1 MSVESKKS
9 DKISNALV
17 VGALG
22 VVFGDIGTSPLYAI
36 RECFSGHHPVPIT
49 QDNIYGVLSTLFW
62 ALIIII
68 SIKYVSIVMLANNKG
83 EGGVLALTTLISRKI
98 SRSNSKRMMNTVF
111 FLFLGMFGTS
121 LLYADGII
129 TPAISVLG
137 ALEGLEIVTP
147 VFVPYVIPIAIVIL
161 LILFGIQRRGTGAI
175 GKFFGPIVITWFIVL
190 SFLGLRQIIKNPDVL
205 YAVNPVYAFKYFWV
219 EGKVALLSLGS
230 LFLVVTGAEAL
241 YADMGHFGA
250 KPIKKAW
257 IYVVLPA
264 LVLNYFGQGALLLS
278 NPEAISN
285 PFYNL
290 SPSWFLI
297 PLVILATITSAI
309 ASQAIISGAFS
320 LTRQG
325 IQLGFLPRMQV
336 NYTSEHHEGQI
347 YIPTVNKLLS
357 IGTIIL
363 VLTFRSSS
371 NLAGA
376 YGIGVSLDMLLT
388 TFLLFTLANKAWKWK
403 MFYLVTVFTF
413 FAFIDMG
420 FVIANGAKFFDGGW
434 FTIMIASLLMLVMT
448 TWYSGRILLAKR
460 LEEKGVSWATFIEG
474 VPEDLHRVPG
484 ASIFMTRSKRLTPIP
499 LIHNLSH
506 NQVMHEKVI
515 LLTID
520 TDSVPHVPFGERVEI
535 EDLGKG
541 IFRVVATIGY
551 QDEGDTGK
559 ILRECESKGLSL
571 EGNKTFFLGREIL
584 VATSRPGMALWRE
597 KLFALMSRNAE
608 RATAFYRVPSE
619 QVFEVG
625 IQVEL

>member
-1 MSVESKKS
+1 MDSKNSVSERS
-9 DKISNALV
+9 LV
-17 VGALG
+17 IAAIG

-36 RECFSGHHPVPIT
+36 RECFSGHHALSISES
-49 QDNIYGVLSTLFW
+49 NILGILSTLFW
-62 ALIIII
+62 ALVIII
-68 SIKYVSIVMLANNKG
+68 SIKYVMIVMRANNKG
-83 EGGVLALTTLISRKI
+83 EGGVLALTALISRKLN
-98 SRSNSKRMMNTVF
+98 RAKNSSILSAGF
-111 FLFLGMFGTS
+111 ILLLGMFGTS

-137 ALEGLEIVTP
+137 ALEGLEVVTP
-147 VFVPYVIPIAIVIL
+147 VFNPYVVPAAIFIL
-161 LILFGIQRRGTGAI
+161 LILFGIQSRGTGAI
-175 GKFFGPIVITWFIVL
+175 GKFFGPVVMVWFLVIA
-190 SFLGLRQIIKNPDVL
+190 SLGTTQIINNPFVLTAINPL
-205 YAVNPVYAFKYFWV
+205 YAISFFYN
-219 EGKVALLSLGS
+219 EGRHALLSLGS

-250 KPIKKAW
+250 RPIKKAW
-257 IYVVLPA
+257 LFMVLPC
-264 LVLNYFGQGALLLS
+264 LVLNYFGQGALLL
-278 NPEAISN
+278 NKPEVISN

-290 SPSWFLI
+290 SPSWFLV

-347 YIPTVNKLLS
+347 YIPTVNKLLC

-363 VLTFRSSS
+363 VLAFRSSS

-388 TFLLFTLANKAWKWK
+388 TFLLFTLARKAWRWK
-403 MFYLVTVFTF
+403 IFYLVVVFSFFTVV
-413 FAFIDMG
+413 DLG
-420 FVIANGAKFFDGGW
+420 FVVANSVKFFDGGW
-434 FTIMIASLLMLVMT
+434 FTISIASLLVVVMT
-448 TWYSGRILLAKR
+448 TWFSGRVLLAKR
-460 LEEKGVSWATFIEG
+460 LEEKGVSWQSFMESI
-474 VPEDLHRVPG
+474 PENLHRVPG
-484 ASIFMTRSKRLTPIP
+484 VAIFMTRSKTLTPIP

-506 NQVMHEKVI
+506 NQIMHEKVI

-520 TDSVPHVPFGERVEI
+520 TDNVPHVPFGERVEI

-541 IFRVVATIGY
+541 IYRVLATIGF
-551 QDEGDTGK
+551 QDEADTGK
-559 ILRECESKGLSL
+559 ILLECEQKSLSL

-584 VATSRPGMALWRE
+584 VATPRPGMALWRE